1 MSSSTRAKTELKAVR
16 RNSVKD
22 MMAKFKG
29 NSVADSPASVQE
41 RVQTTKERESAVA
54 QDLEKLLHNP
64 KAVGMTLQ
72 DE

>member
-29 NSVADSPASVQE
+29 ISVADSPASVQE
-41 RVQTTKERESAVA
+41 RVQTTKERENAVA

-64 KAVGMTLQ
+64 KAVVTLQ